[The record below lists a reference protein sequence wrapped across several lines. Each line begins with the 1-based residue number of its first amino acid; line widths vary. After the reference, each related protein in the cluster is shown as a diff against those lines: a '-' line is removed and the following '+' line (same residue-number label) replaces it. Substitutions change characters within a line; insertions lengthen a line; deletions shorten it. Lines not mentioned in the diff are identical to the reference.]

1 VTAPGENPEAAHQQ
15 SDDTAQVRLNADDPR
30 SDERLRA
37 PLPDPFLDRVRRHV
51 LPADD
56 DLPLAE
62 AIRHHRE
69 LQEHGHG

>member
-1 VTAPGENPEAAHQQ
+1 V
-15 SDDTAQVRLNADDPR
+15 NADDPR
-30 SDERLRA
+30 SDERQRRI
-37 PLPDPFLDRVRRHV
+37 PDPHLDRIHRHL

-56 DLPLAE
+56 DLPLAQ

>member
-1 VTAPGENPEAAHQQ
+1 
-15 SDDTAQVRLNADDPR
+15 
-30 SDERLRA
+30 
-37 PLPDPFLDRVRRHV
+37 V